1 MRQLHSNTMSAR
13 LLVVDD
19 DETVCAYFSTILTGA
34 DFDVDTAPS
43 GERALEMLRSHRYDV
58 LLTDLSMAGMDGL
71 ALAKAA
77 AEAVKGMAPKAMKA
91 KAATEAVKGK
101 AMKTMRAKAAAEA
114 AKGKA

>member
-1 MRQLHSNTMSAR
+1 MSAR

-58 LLTDLSMAGMDGL
+58 LLTDLSMAGMDGWTVAEKL
-71 ALAKAA
+71 RSSGHHQARILMVSASAL
-77 AEAVKGMAPKAMKA
+77 EAHGAP
-91 KAATEAVKGK
+91 
-101 AMKTMRAKAAAEA
+101 
-114 AKGKA
+114 